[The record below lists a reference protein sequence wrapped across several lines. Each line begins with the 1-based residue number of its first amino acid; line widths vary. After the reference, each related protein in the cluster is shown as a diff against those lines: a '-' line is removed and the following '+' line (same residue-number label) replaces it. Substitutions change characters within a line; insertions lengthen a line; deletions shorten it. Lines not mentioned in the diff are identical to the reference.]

1 MQCTIRNRRYK
12 MAIKSVKATI
22 NGQEYTLTL
31 NSGTGKY
38 EATITA
44 PSTSSFN
51 ENDNHYY
58 PVEVKVTDMA
68 DNVTTKNDT
77 DPTLGDSLKLV
88 VKEKVAPIIEIISP
102 TQGQLTPQNKPQVT
116 FKVTDNDS
124 GVNLTSV
131 KLKIDN
137 VEVSGLQNSSIE
149 DGYQFTY
156 TPSEPL
162 DDGEHTVTVN
172 ASDNDGNAAEPETVT
187 FNVLATAPN
196 LSVDSPTNNIWTNNT
211 TVAYSGTTDGATLTV
226 KVNEGQ
232 AQTVDISGGSFSG
245 NITLTEEGA
254 NTLTFVATSAAGI
267 KTTVTRTV
275 NLDTK
280 PPVIAS
286 VSITPNPVDAGS
298 TYVLAVEITD

>member
-1 MQCTIRNRRYK
+1 
-12 MAIKSVKATI
+12 MAVKSVKATI

-31 NSGTGKY
+31 NSRTGKY

-44 PSTSSFN
+44 PATSSFN
-51 ENDNHYY
+51 NNDDHYY

-77 DPTLGDSLKLV
+77 DPTLGDSLKLY
-88 VKEKVAPIIEIISP
+88 VKEKVAPVIEIISP
-102 TQGQLTPQNKPQVT
+102 TEGQLTAQNKPQIV

-124 GVNLTSV
+124 GVNLASV

-137 VEVSGLQNSSIE
+137 KDVTGLQNSSIE

-162 DDGEHTVTVN
+162 DDGEHTITVN
-172 ASDNDGNAAEPETVT
+172 ASDNDGNADDPETLT

-196 LSVDSPTNNIWTNNT
+196 LSVNAPTNNIWTNNT
-211 TVAYSGTTDGATLTV
+211 TVQYSGTTDADTLTV

-232 AQTVDISGGSFSG
+232 AQSVDISGGSFSG

-254 NTLTFVATSAAGI
+254 NTLTFLATSAAGV
-267 KTTVTRTV
+267 TTEVVRTV
-275 NLDTK
+275 NLDTN
-280 PPVIAS
+280 PPVITN